1 MRNKKIKLR
10 FSAIDIG
17 FGGAE
22 RILHDLLHHLSMDKY
37 EITLFLFEK
46 KGNYLSSLPQHIQL
60 KYLLNPEWFQHN
72 SIIYKY
78 LRKFVYRLMMYWPKL
93 IYKLAKCEY
102 CDIDIAFLQDTSY
115 LLNANLA
122 VKRIAWIH
130 NNIEHSPT
138 FKNGLREN
146 LACADTIVCVSDGVT
161 NSMLKNYPEFKSKT
175 LTIYNPSVIKDIIHK
190 SHEVSIKYSKPT
202 LVAVGRMKKQ
212 KGYDVLIDAF
222 NIVVNHGH
230 DWQLKILG
238 DGELRTEIQNKI
250 NSMGLANNVEL
261 LGHVDN
267 PYPYMKSANAFVL
280 SSYWEGFGQ
289 VIVEAMALGVEIIST
304 DCDYGPKE
312 ILENGKYG
320 VLVPV
325 GNSVELA
332 RAMEHQLLNVNNDGN
347 DKINAINR
355 AYQFDIDNSIHKIEI
370 LLDSLAFERVM

>member
-46 KGNYLSSLPQHIQL
+46 KGNYLSSLPPQIQL
-60 KYLLNPEWFQHN
+60 KYLLKPELFQPN

-78 LRKFVYRLMMYWPKL
+78 LRKIVYRLMMYCPKL

-115 LLNANLA
+115 LLKANLA
-122 VKRIAWIH
+122 AKRIAWIH

-138 FKNGLREN
+138 FKHGLREN
-146 LACADTIVCVSDGVT
+146 LVCADAIICVSDGVT
-161 NSMLKNYPEFKSKT
+161 KSLLKNYPEFKFKT
-175 LTIYNPSVIKDIIHK
+175 STIYNPSVIKDIVSK
-190 SHEVSIKYSKPT
+190 SHEISIKYAKPT

-212 KGYDVLIDAF
+212 KGYEVLIDAF
-222 NIVVNHGH
+222 KIVVNQGH

-238 DGELRTEIQNKI
+238 DGELRAEIQNKI
-250 NSMGLANNVEL
+250 TNLGLANNIEL

-267 PYPYMKSANAFVL
+267 PYPYMKAANAFVL

-289 VIVEAMALGVEIIST
+289 VIVEAMALGVDIISM

-332 RAMEHQLLNVNNDGN
+332 KAIENQLLKANSDVNT
-347 DKINAINR
+347 KEALINR
-355 AYQFDIDNSIHKIEI
+355 AHNFDINHTINRIEY
-370 LLDSLAFERVM
+370 LLDSLVTERAR